1 MELAQDS
8 AVSEGWHQYFWVP
21 SSGRKA
27 GKGKFVQSL
36 GTLGVAAAPASPGSA
51 PNWPVSLPWVRRGVH
66 SSDLSVNL
74 GVAREK
80 DSPWILK
87 VQECGLEPRGPVPWT

>member
-1 MELAQDS
+1 MPKILQLAKDGIS
-8 AVSEGWHQYFWVP
+8 TFGCLLLEGRLV
-21 SSGRKA
+21 KA
-27 GKGKFVQSL
+27 NLYKSL
-36 GTLGVAAAPASPGSA
+36 GALGVAAVPVSPGSA

-66 SSDLSVNL
+66 SSDLPVSISVT
-74 GVAREK
+74 REK